1 MSASLRA
8 RVFELVD
15 SHTEKSKANKI
26 IDKFLMILIGLNVL
40 AIVLESVNDIY
51 VQFQAQF
58 FWFELLSVVVFTIE
72 YFVRLWTIVEK
83 RTKSGKNLTRWQY
96 VKSPLAIIDLLAI
109 IPFYLQFFFVLD
121 LRFLRIFRILRV
133 LKLTRY
139 SSAFTLLIKVFSEE
153 KHSLIA
159 AFSILFVLFIISSSG
174 IYLIEN
180 EIQPEAF
187 GSIPAAMWWAMAT
200 LTTVGYGDVTPVTAG
215 GKFFGGVITV
225 LSMGI
230 VAMPT
235 GIIVS
240 GFSEQLRRRR
250 QKFTALIRDALAD
263 GVVTDRELHHIEKIR
278 RELALTEEEA
288 DLLMKLNGVKRGSVH
303 ESCPHCGRHIAR
315 NGNVED
321 KNQ

>member
-1 MSASLRA
+1 MSTSLRA
-8 RVFELVD
+8 KVFELVD

-40 AIVLESVNDIY
+40 AIVLESVDDIY
-51 VQFQAQF
+51 LQFQPHF
-58 FWFELLSVVVFTIE
+58 YWFELFSVIIFTIE

-96 VKSPLAIIDLLAI
+96 IKSPLAIIDLLAI
-109 IPFYLQFFFVLD
+109 LPFYLQFFFVLD

-139 SSAFTLLIKVFSEE
+139 SSAFTLLIKVFTEE
-153 KHSLIA
+153 KHALIA
-159 AFSILFVLFIISSSG
+159 AFSILFVLFVISSSG

-180 EIQPEAF
+180 DVQPEAF

-200 LTTVGYGDVTPVTAG
+200 LTTVGYGDVTPITAG

-225 LSMGI
+225 LSMGL

-250 QKFTALIRDALAD
+250 QKFTALIRDAVAD
-263 GVVTDRELHHIEKIR
+263 GVVTDRELHHIEKLR

-288 DLLMKLNGVKRGSVH
+288 SLLMKLNGVKRGSIK
-303 ESCPHCGRHIAR
+303 ETCPHCGRHISR
-315 NGNVED
+315 NN
-321 KNQ
+321 KNENDD